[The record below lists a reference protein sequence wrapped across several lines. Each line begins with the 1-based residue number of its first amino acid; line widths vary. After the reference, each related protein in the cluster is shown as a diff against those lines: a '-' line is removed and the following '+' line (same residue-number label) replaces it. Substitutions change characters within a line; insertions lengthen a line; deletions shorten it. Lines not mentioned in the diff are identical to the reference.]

1 MSAAPALWTAAEVLA
16 ATGGRAQGAAWQAT
30 GVSIDTRTLVA
41 GDLFVALRGPN
52 FDGADY
58 AGRALAQG
66 AAAALIERVP
76 DGLADEAC
84 LVVVAD
90 TLDGLHA
97 LARAAR
103 ERTCARV
110 IAVTGSVGKTGVKEA
125 LRHVLAEQ
133 GATSASAGNLN
144 NHWGLPLS
152 LARLPRSSAFAV
164 LEMGMNHA
172 GEIEPLSLLARPHV
186 AVITA
191 IAPAHRGNFPSL
203 AAIADAKAE
212 IFAGVEAGGVEA
224 GGVAVLNH
232 DTPFYDRLAA
242 AARER
247 RLEVLSFGRNAS
259 AEVHL
264 VSAETDAAGSTVRA
278 SVAGRDVAY
287 RINLAGRH
295 WIDNSLCVLAAV
307 KAAGAD
313 VDAAA
318 RALASAAP
326 VTGRGGRIELDRPD
340 GRLIVIDDSYN
351 ASPASMAA
359 AFDVLGRTVPEAGGR
374 RIAVLGDMLELGE
387 ESGHLHAALA
397 DPLLENHADLVFAC
411 GVAMEHLVAALP
423 AGRCGAHAP
432 DSEALS
438 PLVCAAVKPGD
449 VVLVKGSA
457 GSRMGAVVKALRGCG
472 SGGGEVGEHGSKRDR
487 SEV

>member
-1 MSAAPALWTAAEVLA
+1 MSALSALWTAAEVLA
-16 ATGGRAQGAAWQAT
+16 ATGGTAPTAAWQAT
-30 GVSIDTRTLVA
+30 GVSIDTRTLVS

-58 AGRALAQG
+58 AGRALEHG
-66 AAAALIERVP
+66 AAAVLIERVP
-76 DGLADEAC
+76 DGLAGEAR
-84 LVVVAD
+84 LVVVKD
-90 TLDGLHA
+90 SLVGLRA

-103 ERTCARV
+103 QRTAARV

-125 LRHVLAEQ
+125 LRHVLTEQ
-133 GATSASAGNLN
+133 GPTSASAGNLN

-152 LARLPRSSAFAV
+152 LARLPRTSAFAV

-212 IFAGVEAGGVEA
+212 ILAGVEA

-247 RLEVLSFGRNAS
+247 RLDVLSFGRNAS
-259 AEVHL
+259 ADVHL
-264 VSAETDAAGSTVRA
+264 VSAVADAAGSTIKA
-278 SVAGRDVAY
+278 SVGGRDVAC

-313 VDAAA
+313 VGAAA
-318 RALASAAP
+318 QALASATP
-326 VTGRGGRIELDRPD
+326 VTGRGGRIVVDWPG

-423 AGRCGAHAP
+423 AGRCGAHAA
-432 DSEALS
+432 DSAALS

-457 GSRMGAVVKALRGCG
+457 GSRMGVVVKALRGYG
-472 SGGGEVGEHGSKRDR
+472 SEGGEHGSKRER

>member
-1 MSAAPALWTAAEVLA
+1 MSAAPALWTATEVLA
-16 ATGGRAQGAAWQAT
+16 ATGGRAQGAAWQAS

-66 AAAALIERVP
+66 AAAALVERVP
-76 DGLADEAC
+76 DGLAGDAR
-84 LVVVAD
+84 LVVVKD
-90 TLDGLHA
+90 SLDGLRA

-103 ERTCARV
+103 ERTHARV
-110 IAVTGSVGKTGVKEA
+110 IGITGSVGKTGVKEA

-133 GATSASAGNLN
+133 GPTSASAGNLN

-172 GEIEPLSLLARPHV
+172 GEIEPLSELARPHV

-212 IFAGVEAGGVEA
+212 IFAGVEAGVEV

-259 AEVHL
+259 ANVHL
-264 VSAETDAAGSTVRA
+264 VSAVTDAAGSTVRA

-313 VDAAA
+313 VSAAA
-318 RALASAAP
+318 EALASAAP
-326 VTGRGGRIELDRPD
+326 VTGRGGRIELDWAD

-457 GSRMGAVVKALRGCG
+457 GSRMGAVVKALRGYG
-472 SGGGEVGEHGSKRDR
+472 SEGGEHGSKRDR

>member
-1 MSAAPALWTAAEVLA
+1 MSATPALWTAAEVLA
-16 ATGGRAQGAAWQAT
+16 ATGGQANAPAWQAT
-30 GVSIDTRTLVA
+30 GVSIDTRTLVT

-66 AAAALIERVP
+66 AAAALVERVP
-76 DGLADEAC
+76 YGLANEAN

-90 TLDGLHA
+90 TLIGLRA
-97 LARAAR
+97 LAHAAR
-103 ERTCARV
+103 ERAGARV

-125 LRHVLAEQ
+125 LRHVLMEQ
-133 GATSASAGNLN
+133 GSTSASEGNLN

-152 LARLPRSSAFAV
+152 LARLPRTAAYAV

-172 GEIEPLSLLARPHV
+172 GEIEPLSELARPHV

-191 IAPAHRGNFPSL
+191 IAPAHCGHFPSL

-212 IFAGVEAGGVEA
+212 IFAGVAA
-224 GGVAVLNH
+224 AGVAVLNR
-232 DTPFYDRLAA
+232 DTPFYDRVAA
-242 AARER
+242 AARDR
-247 RLEVLSFGRNAS
+247 QLDVLSFGRDAS
-259 AEVHL
+259 ADVRL
-264 VSAETDAAGSTVRA
+264 VSASADALGSTIKA
-278 SVAGRDVAY
+278 AVAGREVAY
-287 RINLAGRH
+287 RINLAGSH

-313 VDAAA
+313 VSAAA
-318 RALASAAP
+318 HALASVAA
-326 VTGRGGRIELDRPD
+326 VTGRGGRVVVDQPA

-359 AFDVLGRTVPEAGGR
+359 AFDVLGRTAPDSGGR
-374 RIAVLGDMLELGE
+374 RIAVLGDMLELGAD
-387 ESGHLHAALA
+387 SPRLHAALA
-397 DPLLENHADLVFAC
+397 GPLLENHADLVFAC
-411 GVAMEHLVAALP
+411 GSAMEHLVAALP
-423 AGRCGAHAP
+423 LGRCGAHAA
-432 DSEALS
+432 DSAALA

-457 GSRMGAVVKALRGCG
+457 GSRMDAVVKALRGTSG
-472 SGGGEVGEHGSKRDR
+472 KGGGRGTKPDI

>member
-1 MSAAPALWTAAEVLA
+1 MSAASVVWTAAEVLA
-16 ATGGRAQGAAWQAT
+16 ATAGRAKAADWQAT

-58 AGRALAQG
+58 AGQALARG
-66 AAAALIERVP
+66 AVAALVERAP
-76 DGLADEAC
+76 DGLAEEAR

-90 TLDGLHA
+90 TLDGLRA

-103 ERTCARV
+103 ERTRARV

-125 LRHVLAEQ
+125 LRHVLTEQ
-133 GATSASAGNLN
+133 AQTSASAGNLN

-152 LARLPRSSAFAV
+152 LARLPRGSAFAV

-172 GEIEPLSLLARPHV
+172 GEIEPLSVLARPHV

-191 IAPAHRGNFPSL
+191 IAPAHRGNFPSF

-212 IFAGVEAGGVEA
+212 IFAGVTAGGS
-224 GGVAVLNH
+224 AVLNH
-232 DTPFYDRLAA
+232 DTPFYERLAA
-242 AARER
+242 AARGR
-247 RLEVLSFGRNAS
+247 QLEVLSFGRDAT
-259 AEVHL
+259 AAVRL
-264 VSAETDAAGSTVRA
+264 VSAAADAAGSTVTA
-278 SVAGRDVAY
+278 AVAGTEVTY
-287 RINLAGRH
+287 RINLAGSH
-295 WIDNSLCVLAAV
+295 WIDNSLCVLATV
-307 KAAGAD
+307 SAAGAD
-313 VDAAA
+313 VTLAA
-318 RALASAAP
+318 RALASVAP
-326 VTGRGGRIELDRPD
+326 VTGRGGRIVVDWPD

-359 AFDVLGRTVPEAGGR
+359 AFDVLGRTVPEGGGR

-387 ESGHLHAALA
+387 ESPRLHAALA
-397 DPLLENHADLVFAC
+397 GPLLESRVDRVFAC
-411 GVAMEHLVAALP
+411 GAAMEHLIAALP
-423 AGRCGAHAP
+423 SGRCGAHAP
-432 DSEALS
+432 DSAALA
-438 PLVCAAVKPGD
+438 PLVCAAVQPGD

-457 GSRMGAVVKALRGCG
+457 GSRMGAVVKALRG
-472 SGGGEVGEHGSKRDR
+472 SGGEGGGRRIKRER

>member
-1 MSAAPALWTAAEVLA
+1 MSADQALWTAAEVVA
-16 ATGGRAQGAAWQAT
+16 ATGGRAQGADWQAT

-66 AAAALIERVP
+66 AAAALVERAP
-76 DGLADEAC
+76 DGLADEAR
-84 LVVVAD
+84 LVVVKD

-97 LARAAR
+97 LARSAR
-103 ERTCARV
+103 ERTSARV

-125 LRHVLAEQ
+125 LRHVLSEQ

-152 LARLPRSSAFAV
+152 LARLPRASAFAV

-186 AVITA
+186 ALITA

-212 IFAGVEAGGVEA
+212 IFAGVEAGGV
-224 GGVAVLNH
+224 AVLNH

-247 RLEVLSFGRNAS
+247 RLDVLSFGRNAS
-259 AEVHL
+259 ADVHL
-264 VSAETDAAGSTVRA
+264 VSAVTDAAGSTVRA

-307 KAAGAD
+307 KAAGAN
-313 VDAAA
+313 VGAAA
-318 RALASAAP
+318 QALASAAP
-326 VTGRGGRIELDRPD
+326 VTGRGGRIELDWPD

-397 DPLLENHADLVFAC
+397 DPLLENQADLVFAC

-438 PLVCAAVKPGD
+438 PLVCSAVKPGD

-472 SGGGEVGEHGSKRDR
+472 SKGGEHGSKRDR

>member
-16 ATGGRAQGAAWQAT
+16 ATGGRAQGAAWQAS

-66 AAAALIERVP
+66 AAAALVERVP
-76 DGLADEAC
+76 DGLADEAR

-90 TLDGLHA
+90 TLDGLRA

-103 ERTCARV
+103 ERTHARV
-110 IAVTGSVGKTGVKEA
+110 IGITGSVGKTGVKEA
-125 LRHVLAEQ
+125 LRHVLTEQ
-133 GATSASAGNLN
+133 GPTSASAGNLN

-212 IFAGVEAGGVEA
+212 ILVGVEA

-232 DTPFYDRLAA
+232 DTPFYDRLAV

-247 RLEVLSFGRNAS
+247 RLDVLSFGRIAS
-259 AEVHL
+259 ADVHL
-264 VSAETDAAGSTVRA
+264 VSAVADAAGSTVRA

-287 RINLAGRH
+287 RINLPGRH

-313 VDAAA
+313 VGAAA
-318 RALASAAP
+318 QALASAAP
-326 VTGRGGRIELDRPD
+326 VTGRGGRIELDWPD

-432 DSEALS
+432 DSAALS

-457 GSRMGAVVKALRGCG
+457 GSRMGAVVKALRGYG
-472 SGGGEVGEHGSKRDR
+472 SEGGEHGSKRDR

>member
-1 MSAAPALWTAAEVLA
+1 MSAAPTLWTATDVLA
-16 ATGGRAQGAAWQAT
+16 ATGGRAKGAAWQAS
-30 GVSIDTRTLVA
+30 GVSIDTRTLVV

-66 AAAALIERVP
+66 AAAALVERVP
-76 DGLADEAC
+76 DGLAGDAR
-84 LVVVAD
+84 LVVVKD
-90 TLDGLHA
+90 SLDGLRA

-103 ERTCARV
+103 ERTPARV
-110 IAVTGSVGKTGVKEA
+110 IGITGSVGKTGVKEA
-125 LRHVLAEQ
+125 LRHVLTEQ
-133 GATSASAGNLN
+133 GPTSASAGNLN

-152 LARLPRSSAFAV
+152 LARLPRTSAFAI

-212 IFAGVEAGGVEA
+212 ILVGVEA

-232 DTPFYDRLAA
+232 DTPFYDRLAV

-247 RLEVLSFGRNAS
+247 RLDVLSFGRDAS
-259 AEVHL
+259 ADVHL
-264 VSAETDAAGSTVRA
+264 VSAVADAAGSTVRA

-287 RINLAGRH
+287 RVNLSGRH

-313 VDAAA
+313 VSAAA
-318 RALASAAP
+318 QALASAAP
-326 VTGRGGRIELDRPD
+326 VTGRGGRIVVDWPD

-423 AGRCGAHAP
+423 TGRRGAHAA

-472 SGGGEVGEHGSKRDR
+472 SKDGEHGSKRDR

>member
-1 MSAAPALWTAAEVLA
+1 MSTTPALWTAAEVLA
-16 ATGGRAQGAAWQAT
+16 ATGGQTKATAWQAT

-58 AGRALAQG
+58 ADRALAQG
-66 AAAALIERVP
+66 AAAALVERVP
-76 DGLADEAC
+76 DGLANEAG

-90 TLDGLHA
+90 TLIGLRD
-97 LARAAR
+97 LAHAAR
-103 ERTCARV
+103 QRSGARL

-125 LRHVLAEQ
+125 LRHVLMEQ
-133 GATSASAGNLN
+133 GSTSASEGNLN

-152 LARLPRSSAFAV
+152 LARLPRTAAFAV

-172 GEIEPLSLLARPHV
+172 GEIAPLSLLARPHV
-186 AVITA
+186 GVITA
-191 IAPAHRGNFPSL
+191 IAPAHCGHFPSL

-212 IFAGVEAGGVEA
+212 IFAGVTS

-232 DTPFYDRLAA
+232 DTPFYDRMAA
-242 AARER
+242 AARGR
-247 RLEVLSFGRNAS
+247 RLDVLSFGRDAS
-259 AEVHL
+259 AAVRL
-264 VSAETDAAGSTVRA
+264 VSASADALGSTVEA
-278 SVAGRDVAY
+278 AVAGREVAY
-287 RINLAGRH
+287 RINLAGSH
-295 WIDNSLCVLAAV
+295 WIDNSLCVLAAI

-313 VDAAA
+313 VSAAA
-318 RALASAAP
+318 HALASVSA
-326 VTGRGGRIELDRPD
+326 VTGRGGRVVVDRPA

-359 AFDVLGRTVPEAGGR
+359 AFDVLGRTAPEAGGR
-374 RIAVLGDMLELGE
+374 RIAVLGDMLELGA
-387 ESGHLHAALA
+387 ESPRLHAALVG
-397 DPLLENHADLVFAC
+397 PLLENRADLVFAC
-411 GVAMEHLVAALP
+411 GTAMEHLVAALP
-423 AGRCGAHAP
+423 SGRCGAHVA
-432 DSEALS
+432 DSAALA

-457 GSRMGAVVKALRGCG
+457 GSRMGAVVKALRGT
-472 SGGGEVGEHGSKRDR
+472 GGEGCGRGVKRDR

>member
-1 MSAAPALWTAAEVLA
+1 MSAAPALWTAAEVLT
-16 ATGGRAQGAAWQAT
+16 ATGGRAQGAAWQAS
-30 GVSIDTRTLVA
+30 GVSIDTRTLVS

-66 AAAALIERVP
+66 AAAALVERVP
-76 DGLADEAC
+76 DGLADEAR

-103 ERTCARV
+103 ERTRARV

-125 LRHVLAEQ
+125 LRHVLTEQ

-212 IFAGVEAGGVEA
+212 IFAGVEAGIEA

-247 RLEVLSFGRNAS
+247 RLDVLSFGCNAS
-259 AEVHL
+259 ADVHL
-264 VSAETDAAGSTVRA
+264 VSAVTDAAGSTVRA

-313 VDAAA
+313 VSAAA
-318 RALASAAP
+318 EALASAAP
-326 VTGRGGRIELDRPD
+326 VTGRGGRIELDWAD

-423 AGRCGAHAP
+423 AGRCGAHAA

-472 SGGGEVGEHGSKRDR
+472 SEGGEHGSKRER